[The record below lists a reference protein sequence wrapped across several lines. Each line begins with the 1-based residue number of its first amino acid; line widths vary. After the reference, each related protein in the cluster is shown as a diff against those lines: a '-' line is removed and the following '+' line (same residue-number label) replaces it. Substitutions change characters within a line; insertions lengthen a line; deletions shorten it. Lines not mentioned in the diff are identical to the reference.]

1 MGYSLCDGENTINRL
16 ENRKLIKMKNLKPKI
31 QNQFQN
37 GFSLLEIIIAT
48 AIFGLVAV
56 ISLSSVTTFTK
67 ADNRTKYKRD
77 AIDTY
82 QNIYQI
88 ISREL
93 WSAKSIDNI
102 STTKVEYTDSS
113 GAKQALEIKYNKITL
128 TNLDAPKKMQA
139 DNIDIEASFSGT
151 ISASASEQPYVAVNI
166 SRISVKNPKNSI
178 VEDELVGDNMGFT
191 KVLRIK

>member
-1 MGYSLCDGENTINRL
+1 
-16 ENRKLIKMKNLKPKI
+16 
-31 QNQFQN
+31 Q
-37 GFSLLEIIIAT
+37 GFSLLEIVIAT

-93 WSAKSIDNI
+93 WSAKSIDDI
-102 STTKVEYTDSS
+102 SNTKVEYTDAS
-113 GAKQALEIKYNKITL
+113 GAKQALEIKDNKITL
-128 TNLDAPKKMQA
+128 TNMVAPQTIKMQA
-139 DNIDIEASFSGT
+139 DNVDIVASFSGKT
-151 ISASASEQPYVAVNI
+151 SVSSSVQPYVVVNI
-166 SRISVKNPKNSI
+166 SKISVKNPKNSI
-178 VEDELVGDNMGFT
+178 VEDELTGDDMGFT
-191 KVLRIK
+191 KVLRIR

>member
-1 MGYSLCDGENTINRL
+1 M
-16 ENRKLIKMKNLKPKI
+16 
-31 QNQFQN
+31 
-37 GFSLLEIIIAT
+37 EIVIAT
-48 AIFGLVAV
+48 AIFSLVAV

-93 WSAKSIDNI
+93 WSAKSIDSI
-102 STTKVEYTDSS
+102 SNTKVEYTDAS
-113 GAKQALEIKYNKITL
+113 GEKQTLEINNNKITL
-128 TNLDAPKKMQA
+128 TNATTPKTPKKMQA
-139 DNIDIEASFSGT
+139 DNIDISASFSGIT
-151 ISASASEQPYVAVNI
+151 SASSSEQPYVTVNI
-166 SRISVKNPKNSI
+166 SKISVKNPKNSI
-178 VEDELVGDNMGFT
+178 IEDELADDDMGFT